1 MQRERPDFLLILRTL
16 AKHNVDFI
24 IVGGICAV
32 LHGAPIST
40 FDLDLVHSRE
50 PDNLQHLL
58 RVLQKLDARY
68 RDPAGRI
75 IKPTQQDLS
84 SPGHHLLTTCGGPL
98 DLLGEI
104 NEGRGYGELLP
115 NTINIDLSE
124 GVQVRVLS
132 LKALIREK
140 EELARQKDE
149 AVLDILRT
157 TLEERGGG

>member
-1 MQRERPDFLLILRTL
+1 MQSERPDFLLILRTL
-16 AKHNVDFI
+16 AKRNVDFI
-24 IVGGICAV
+24 IVGGVCAV

-50 PDNLQHLL
+50 PEDLRRLL
-58 RVLQKLDARY
+58 RALEELHARY

-84 SPGHHLLTTCGGPL
+84 SPGHHLLITRGGPL

-104 NEGRGYGELLP
+104 GAGRGYEDLLP
-115 NTINIDLSE
+115 DTINIDLSE
-124 GVQVRVLS
+124 DVQVRVLS

-140 EELARQKDE
+140 QEMGRQKDE
-149 AVLDILRT
+149 AVLNILRT
-157 TLEERGGG
+157 TVEERDGG